1 MCARKAIPVL
11 TGSAPGAALLTT
23 KVKVQPDNKRM
34 SRQELHRRDV
44 EDMQKMRE
52 RKRQIGLLRS
62 IKEHPVLSGISL
74 GVMTFAN
81 GIGTACSAANPLLK
95 IAGIVILVGAIVY
108 GLSHFWS

>member
-1 MCARKAIPVL
+1 VRKETDTCPDWQCP
-11 TGSAPGAALLTT
+11 GCGAAYN

-34 SRQELHRRDV
+34 SCEELHRRDV
-44 EDMQKMRE
+44 EDLQKMRE

-95 IAGIVILVGAIVY
+95 IAGIVILVGSIVY
-108 GLSHFWS
+108 GLSQFWS